1 MKPTRNCQ
9 NRPVSTTDL
18 QTMPLS
24 ARLCINL
31 CEGSCRPHRARRL
44 TPPPRE
50 YLFSPNG
57 AAPYQPRAER
67 SAALGWITKWNPA
80 LKGRPIGGAARDNG
94 SPLQGFGT
102 LPTPTQGDALG
113 WYRTAP
119 LGLNNYPRKGGP
131 GERRAVLRR
140 LPLSPLVPRGERE
153 TDAPLAAAV
162 PVQIVAS
169 PDWPRSLTRLAT
181 ETFKPALLLAAV
193 LWMALTLMFPGLLAA
208 DAAEANKEA
217 WAWKP
222 SLVPKALVI
231 EGLWTDYFRVTPALH
246 DAGIRYHQSYVSRSP
261 YFGGYTRFYHLPTAE
276 ELKGFSII
284 VIANL
289 DAPSLNAERLKVYR
303 EFVAQGGGL
312 VVLGGYWAFSRG
324 AYAGTPLEEM
334 LPVAFAPEH
343 RIPETPEGLPLHP
356 SAQATW
362 KPAFE
367 LKSKPVAF
375 YVQTLTPKPESTVQW
390 LAGDKPALISGSFG
404 KGRVVACA
412 LTANGETPAGVL
424 PFWDWPEWPKVLGQ
438 ALDWAAGARPTV
450 SQAKAATKP
459 SLSDEEMS
467 ALTLG
472 GTVTPDM
479 ARRISER
486 PNAETAEALFQ
497 HVMRPEGGGKVDLAM
512 VAPTLLPFVRVEWGV
527 KLRESLKQ
535 FNPDLKSRQAAL
547 MLLGASR
554 DPAAYPQL
562 VQALPNEETKE
573 AAMNGL
579 GRLGRPEAIPL
590 IQKLLQRAEAACK
603 VAASEDIPGPG
614 VFAADQGSTIVE
626 AAIALFRLG
635 EPEAVPRMLEV
646 YARVHLLHRIFE
658 NAVKRRVA
666 DTDLQGIGILKRLH
680 QGLQKLSVMQA
691 KLRAEAGPVPETQ
704 RAAFLKAAAEAKEPV
719 AVEWL
724 CFAMEQS
731 TGVLPATT
739 WEPLT
744 KASDG
749 IIARMSK
756 RLAGER

>member
-1 MKPTRNCQ
+1 MSGRMSRIPM
-9 NRPVSTTDL
+9 L
-18 QTMPLS
+18 IGMLS
-24 ARLCINL
+24 NKYSIIHLLSISYVL
-31 CEGSCRPHRARRL
+31 I
-44 TPPPRE
+44 
-50 YLFSPNG
+50 
-57 AAPYQPRAER
+57 Q
-67 SAALGWITKWNPA
+67 WQW
-80 LKGRPIGGAARDNG
+80 
-94 SPLQGFGT
+94 
-102 LPTPTQGDALG
+102 GDALG

-119 LGLNNYPRKGGP
+119 LGLNKCPWKEGSE
-131 GERRAVLRR
+131 ERMAVLRR
-140 LPLSPLVPRGERE
+140 LPLSPAHSPLEPRGERE
-153 TDAPLAAAV
+153 KDAPLAAAV

-169 PDWPRSLTRLAT
+169 PDSPRYLMRLAT

-208 DAAEANKEA
+208 DAAETNKEA

-246 DAGIRYHQSYVSRSP
+246 NAGIRYHQSYVSRSP
-261 YFGGYTRFYHLPTAE
+261 YFGGYTRFYHLPPVE
-276 ELKGFSII
+276 ELNQFSVI

-289 DAPSLNAERLKVYR
+289 DAPSLNAERLKAYR

-334 LPVAFAPEH
+334 LPVTFAPEH

-356 SAQATW
+356 GAQATW

-367 LKSKPVAF
+367 LNSKPVAF
-375 YVQTLTPKPESTVQW
+375 YVQTLTPKPDSTVQW
-390 LAGDKPALISGSFG
+390 LTGDKPALISGGFG

-424 PFWDWPEWPKVLGQ
+424 PFWDWPEWPKLLGQ
-438 ALDWAAGARPTV
+438 ALDWAGGARPAVTQ
-450 SQAKAATKP
+450 SNAPTKP
-459 SLSDEEMS
+459 DLSEEEMS

-512 VAPTLLPFVRVEWGV
+512 VAPTLLPFVRVEWGA
-527 KLRESLKQ
+527 KLRESVKQ
-535 FNPDLKSRQAAL
+535 FSPDLKSRQAAL
-547 MLLGASR
+547 ILLGASR
-554 DPAAYPQL
+554 DPGAYALL
-562 VQALPNEETKE
+562 VQALQSEETKE

-579 GRLGRPEAIPL
+579 GRLGKAEGVPL
-590 IQKLLQRAEAACK
+590 ILKLLNRAEAACK

-614 VFAADQGSTIVE
+614 VFAADHGSTIVE
-626 AAIALFRLG
+626 AAIALYRLG

-646 YARVHLLHRIFE
+646 YAQVHLLTRIFE

-666 DTDLQGIGILKRLH
+666 ETDLQGIGILKRLH
-680 QGLQKLSVMQA
+680 QGLQKLNLMRA

-704 RAAFLKAAAEAKEPV
+704 RAAFLKTAAEAKEPV

-724 CFAMEQS
+724 CLAMEQS
-731 TGVLPATT
+731 GGLLPPAT

-744 KASDG
+744 KANDG
-749 IIARMSK
+749 IIARMS
-756 RLAGER
+756 RVLTSNR